1 MTIMTGIPAP
11 LWVGVITFAGIIALF
26 ALSHLALR
34 YLRPKDDDNDDERDD
49 GLLGIWPGHG
59 SEDGVEDQD
68 GDT

>member
-1 MTIMTGIPAP
+1 MPTPI
-11 LWVGVITFAGIIALF
+11 WVGGVAFLGILALF
-26 ALSHLALR
+26 ALGHLARR
-34 YLRPKDDDNDDERDD
+34 YQSKDNDHDDERDD